1 MATGSE
7 RTAVKL
13 FSYILAF
20 LFVFSTLALAA
31 GGGNPDVL
39 FQGAEQAVS
48 FCIGITGGICLWSAV
63 MELMEQS
70 GVSRALSAAL
80 EKILV
85 RLFPIGCRH
94 EHILSAISQNL
105 SANLL
110 GLGNAATPA
119 GIRAAQGLAALGDKA
134 ADELCML
141 VVLNTAS
148 IQLIPST
155 IAAVRSSYGAAAAF
169 DITAA
174 VWISSAI
181 SLAVGLVTAHI
192 LKKLWR

>member
-1 MATGSE
+1 
-7 RTAVKL
+7 
-13 FSYILAF
+13 
-20 LFVFSTLALAA
+20 
-31 GGGNPDVL
+31 
-39 FQGAEQAVS
+39 
-48 FCIGITGGICLWSAV
+48 

-80 EKILV
+80 QKILV

-94 EHILSAISQNL
+94 EHILSAISQNV

-119 GIRAAQGLAALGDKA
+119 GIRAAQGLATLGDKA

-155 IAAVRSSYGAAAAF
+155 IASVRASYGAGSAF

-174 VWISSAI
+174 VWISSVI
-181 SLAVGLVTAHI
+181 SLAVGLGTAHI
-192 LKKLWR
+192 LKRLWR

>member
-1 MATGSE
+1 MVTGYE
-7 RTAVKL
+7 RTVVSL

-20 LFVFSTLALAA
+20 IFIFSTLALAA
-31 GGGNPDVL
+31 GGGNPDAL

-70 GVSRALSAAL
+70 GVSRVLSGFL
-80 EKILV
+80 QKFLV
-85 RLFPIGCRH
+85 RLFPVGCKH
-94 EHILSAISQNL
+94 EHILSAICQNV

-119 GIRAAQGLAALGDKA
+119 GMRAAQGLAALGDKA

-155 IAAVRSSYGAAAAF
+155 IAAVRASYGASSAF
-169 DITAA
+169 DITVA
-174 VWISSAI
+174 VWLSSVI
-181 SLAVGLVTAHI
+181 SLAVGLGTAHI